1 MSHTVITIAR
11 QYGSGGKTIGKMLAE
26 DLGIHFYDR
35 EIIRLASDES
45 GISEQLFG
53 AADEAPKSGILGR
66 IAKKVYTGEVLP
78 PDSDDFVSDEN
89 LFNYQA
95 KIIKQ
100 LAEEE
105 SCVII
110 GRCADYVLKDY
121 DHVVSVFVHGPFDF
135 CLEQAM
141 KKFSKTEEEMK
152 KFIHKKDKYRGDYY
166 KYHTGQ
172 EWYDARNYD
181 LCLDSSKLG
190 FDGCVEAIKAYKQVR
205 GISAK

>member
-11 QYGSGGKTIGKMLAE
+11 QYGSGGKTVGKMLAE

-78 PDSDDFVSDEN
+78 PDSDDFVSTDN

-100 LAEEE
+100 IAEEE

-110 GRCADYVLKDY
+110 GRCADFVLREHENVLSIFIQAPLADRVARISEKYLIEIPTEAKKEVLRNDKLRRSYYQFYTDSKWGGREHKDL
-121 DHVVSVFVHGPFDF
+121 VINSSVLGIDGTVDF
-135 CLEQAM
+135 IKDFIER
-141 KKFSKTEEEMK
+141 KFK
-152 KFIHKKDKYRGDYY
+152 
-166 KYHTGQ
+166 
-172 EWYDARNYD
+172 
-181 LCLDSSKLG
+181 
-190 FDGCVEAIKAYKQVR
+190 
-205 GISAK
+205 